1 MADGYP
7 LKARAKAS
15 TSAADG
21 PQDTKVADIE
31 LKNISKSFGRTR
43 VLADVS
49 LHVRSSEFIVF
60 LGPSGCG
67 KSTLLRMIAGL
78 ESVDEGE
85 IWIGGRR
92 VDRLAPG
99 ERRVAMVFQHY
110 ALYPHMT
117 VRENMSFGLRNLGIA
132 GGEISRRVSDV
143 AKMLE
148 IEPLLER
155 KPGQIS
161 GGQRQRVAIGRAL
174 VKEPLLFLFDEPL
187 SNLDAALRV
196 RTRLEIAQ
204 LHQRAEATTI
214 FVTHDQV
221 EAMTLAHRIVV
232 MNNQRIEQI
241 GTPMEIYTRPETTF
255 VAGFVGTPTMN
266 FAPIELDQAPGEFA
280 TVRLPDSSRVAT
292 RIAMNSLPSRR
303 EFTFGIRAESIGIC
317 EQGSGDTTGSA
328 RFVERLGDRT
338 LVYLALADG
347 TTMVAEDAGTS
358 RIAVGDIVG
367 LRLDRG
373 AAHLFDDER
382 GYHAVAGASD

>member
-1 MADGYP
+1 M
-7 LKARAKAS
+7 
-15 TSAADG
+15 
-21 PQDTKVADIE
+21 ADIE
-31 LKNISKSFGRTR
+31 LKNISKSFGRTQ
-43 VLADVS
+43 VIADVS
-49 LHVRSSEFIVF
+49 LHVRSGEFVVF

-92 VDRLAPG
+92 VDGLPPG

-117 VRENMSFGLRNLGIA
+117 VRENMAFGLRNVGVAGDEIERRIA
-132 GGEISRRVSDV
+132 DV
-143 AKMLE
+143 ARMLD
-148 IEPLLER
+148 IELLLER

-187 SNLDAALRV
+187 SNLDAALRA

-221 EAMTLAHRIVV
+221 EAMTLAHRIVI
-232 MNNQRIEQI
+232 MNKQRIEQI
-241 GTPMEIYTRPETTF
+241 GTPMEIYTRPATAF

-266 FAPIELDQAPGEFA
+266 FVPVEIDETASECAE
-280 TVRLPDSSRVAT
+280 VKLPDGSRVKT
-292 RIAMNSLPSRR
+292 RIKMSSLPERAKL
-303 EFTFGIRAESIGIC
+303 TFGIRAESVRVAG
-317 EQGSGDTTGSA
+317 QQAGDTKGRA
-328 RFVERLGDRT
+328 LFVERLGDRT
-338 LVYLALADG
+338 LVYVELAEG
-347 TTMVAEDAGTS
+347 STIVAEDAGMS
-358 RIAVGDIVG
+358 RVAIGDVVG
-367 LRLDRG
+367 LEFDGG
-373 AAHLFDDER
+373 AAHLFDEER
-382 GYHAVAGASD
+382 GYHAMPAVDD